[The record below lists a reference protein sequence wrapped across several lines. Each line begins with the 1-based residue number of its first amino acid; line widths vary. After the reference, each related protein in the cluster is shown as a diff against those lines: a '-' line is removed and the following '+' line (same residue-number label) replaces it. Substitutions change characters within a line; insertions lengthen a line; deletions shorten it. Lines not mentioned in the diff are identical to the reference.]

1 MTAFAIDYKKNT
13 IRAFKSKRSALNMGN
28 GLVVFTSVDELLE
41 NKNTTN
47 QGIVAVYNN
56 NTDVAVKR
64 FSDTRTGAARLL
76 KLAQD
81 IHVESTPFDE
91 APKKTPQVAPLEGM
105 TPLGIT
111 PKSAPFSRENMG
123 MDVAKIVKDDAKKPR
138 GAFAGKKIKCLVDVN
153 PRKEGTRGWN
163 NFSLFL
169 GHGTISYEDFVE
181 LAAGHGSTKGG
192 CREDLAHDIKK
203 GRVELV

>member
-13 IRAFKSKRSALNMGN
+13 IRAFKSKHSALNMGN

-64 FSDTRTGAARLL
+64 FSDTRTGAARLF

-123 MDVAKIVKDDAKKPR
+123 MDVAKTDAKKPR
-138 GAFAGKKIKCLVDVN
+138 GKFVGKCIKVLVDEN
-153 PRKEGTRGWN
+153 PRRAG
-163 NFSLFL
+163 
-169 GHGTISYEDFVE
+169 GHGHKMIEWLLAENKKLGGGIIEYSNYV
-181 LAAGHGSTKGG
+181 AAGG
-192 CREDLAHDIKK
+192 RPQDLQWDLD
-203 GRVELV
+203 RNWVEIV